1 LSPEAIIIQNV
12 VVMVDNYEGA
22 LVPEDR
28 WWEVVRGLAIE
39 APTVGQGTESQIT
52 AAANTSLLAPSPVQ
66 LSTAG
71 APLAAALPIPCAPS
85 PIPLLTAGAPLIAD
99 VPIPRMPSPL
109 PPHSN
114 TADAIQDSTAVNQE
128 MATAHAPP
136 PSLLVKPTTVTGE
149 AATAKLLPPSDE
161 GMLVDV
167 PGASPPS
174 PLPVSVTTEMG
185 GDVLDLTSPSSP

>member
-1 LSPEAIIIQNV
+1 
-12 VVMVDNYEGA
+12 
-22 LVPEDR
+22 
-28 WWEVVRGLAIE
+28 
-39 APTVGQGTESQIT
+39 
-52 AAANTSLLAPSPVQ
+52 
-66 LSTAG
+66 
-71 APLAAALPIPCAPS
+71 
-85 PIPLLTAGAPLIAD
+85 
-99 VPIPRMPSPL
+99 MPSPL

-114 TADAIQDSTAVNQE
+114 TADAIQDSTAVDQE
-128 MATAHAPP
+128 MATAPAAHAPP
-136 PSLLVKPTTVTGE
+136 PSLLVEPTTVTGE